1 MRSTRTSVI
10 TVSNNR
16 VSCRPHLEQKLRTL
30 LRCNR
35 YTCALLPDWTLAI
48 VTSCLEQLNLFTKA
62 SMITRYHCD
71 IIASCSEVPCARWCA
86 SQRSWTPCHLQQ
98 LIWEQTNTRI
108 ERLGAHAS
116 NSAGRFMPLVYYNM
130 WDCIFQVQR
139 GWKCL
144 LDGQEQDGRDG
155 SSVRAMRYE
164 FPRKYGEFVSCYNG
178 NNDWSLLVLFVPPLG
193 SRSNA
198 YIKTLA
204 TLGFWLHY
212 SPCSLRYWT
221 NDTLAARSSS
231 PQLTPI
237 TIPCHI
243 LCFYYD
249 SL

>member
-10 TVSNNR
+10 TVRNNR

-48 VTSCLEQLNLFTKA
+48 VTSCLEQLNLLTKA

-71 IIASCSEVPCARWCA
+71 FKASCSEVPCARWCA

-130 WDCIFQVQR
+130 WDCIFKYRRGENAHWMSKNKMAAMAVQWGLCVTNFR
-139 GWKCL
+139 
-144 LDGQEQDGRDG
+144 ENM
-155 SSVRAMRYE
+155 A
-164 FPRKYGEFVSCYNG
+164 N
-178 NNDWSLLVLFVPPLG
+178 LFHVIMG
-193 SRSNA
+193 
-198 YIKTLA
+198 TL
-204 TLGFWLHY
+204 TGLFW
-212 SPCSLRYWT
+212 C
-221 NDTLAARSSS
+221 
-231 PQLTPI
+231 
-237 TIPCHI
+237 C
-243 LCFYYD
+243 
-249 SL
+249 